1 MTDLTTA
8 TGLTAAANLRRG
20 LLITFEGPEGSGKTT
35 LIQGIAALLKE
46 AGTEPLLI
54 REPGGTEIGERI
66 RNILLDRA
74 SDAMSAETELLL
86 MVASRAQLVREKIKP
101 ALAAGRVILCDRFA
115 DASVAY
121 QGYGRQLGEE
131 TVNRL
136 NEVALG
142 GLSNVGGV
150 TPKLTFLC
158 LLPPE
163 IGQKRLEN
171 RATDRLDHE
180 SALFHARVYT
190 GYEAMANSGDSRF
203 QVIDASKTPEQM
215 LAETMGHF
223 TRRLAE
229 MEQAMAKKLAESL
242 VKILLKDQ

>member
-1 MTDLTTA
+1 VTDLTTA

-142 GLSNVGGV
+142 GLSNAGGV

>member
-142 GLSNVGGV
+142 GLSNEGGV

-215 LAETMGHF
+215 LAKTMGHF